1 MTVRYRL
8 ENGLTVVFEEQHAAH
23 VAAFQVWVRAGS
35 ADERPDQAGLA
46 HLHEHMLFK
55 GTASRGPGEIAR
67 TVEMHGG
74 EINAWTSFD
83 QTVYHVVMASQFARI
98 GLEILGDAVRNPAF
112 DEQELAREIEVV
124 CEEIKRSQDSPARRA
139 SRDLFAT
146 AYAVH
151 PYQRPVIGW
160 EETVRGFTREKVLE
174 FYRRHYTPANLVL
187 SAVGDVREAAL
198 REWVESI
205 FGGDWGR
212 PHHEAVKREQ
222 EPPYAGRRYRL
233 RPDDVKEVHLTLAF
247 LIPDVMH
254 EDTPALD
261 ALAMLAGQGEASRLS
276 LEVKRKRGLV
286 NDVQAWAYTPKDP
299 GMFTVTLG
307 LPPEKLGAALEETL
321 RVLARLRVS
330 EVTLDELRTVQALIE
345 SENVYQRETVQGL
358 ARKLGF
364 YESSGGG
371 IEREAAYYE
380 KVAGLTAENVREI
393 AERYLRFDRLVT
405 TALLPHGTALAPE
418 ELDALVDRVV
428 AEVPRAESPRAPRPK
443 VPAPMRITAPLLA
456 RADAGGL
463 VVETLASGATVIV
476 REEIAVPAFALRAA
490 FLGGVRYER
499 PGDNGRTSLL
509 ARALTRGTPTR
520 DAEEI
525 SKVADELAGSLS
537 AMTGRN
543 SVTVRG
549 EFLSRH
555 FHRAFELFAD
565 VLRHPTFPEPELERE
580 RALLLQDILTRDDKP
595 AGVAFDLFARTLFDR
610 HPYRLPVLGDRVAVE
625 RMTREGLIDWH
636 QRYMDPSQLVLA
648 VVGDVRASEVVE
660 LARQAFGEKTGKAA
674 PPVRIEPDPPL
685 AAPRRAVQT
694 LARAQSHLVLG
705 FRGARVTE
713 PWRRTLE
720 VMCTVLSG
728 QGGRLFAELR
738 DKQSLAYSVSSFAV
752 EGVDP
757 GYLAVYIGTSPEKVE
772 SALSGI
778 RRELARLRD
787 ERVSEEELLRAQ
799 RHLVG
804 THEVGLQRNGARA
817 AMLALDYLY
826 GLGAEPFHRYAE
838 EIFAVD
844 ASEVQEVARRVI
856 DFDREALAIV
866 GP

>member
-23 VAAFQVWVRAGS
+23 VVAFQVWVRVGS

-83 QTVYHVVMASQFARI
+83 QTVYHVVIASQFARI
-98 GLEILGDAVRNPAF
+98 GLEILGDAVRDPAF

-124 CEEIKRSQDSPARRA
+124 CEEIKRSQDNPARRA

-174 FYRRHYTPANLVL
+174 FYRRHYTPGNLVL
-187 SAVGDVREAAL
+187 SAVGDVPEAAL
-198 REWVESI
+198 REWVEEI

-212 PHHEAVKREQ
+212 PHRGPVSREP
-222 EPPYAGRRYRL
+222 EPPPTARRYRL
-233 RPDDVKEVHLTLAF
+233 RPDDVKEVHVTLAF
-247 LIPDVMH
+247 PIPDVMH

-261 ALAMLAGQGEASRLS
+261 ALAMIAGQGEASRLS

-286 NDVQAWAYTPKDP
+286 NEVQAWAYTPKDP
-299 GMFTVTLG
+299 GLFTVTVA
-307 LPPEKLGAALEETL
+307 LPPDKLGAALEETL
-321 RVLARLRVS
+321 RVLARLCAA
-330 EVTLDELRTVQALIE
+330 EVTLEELRTVQALIE
-345 SENVYQRETVQGL
+345 AENVYQRETVQGL

-380 KVAGLTAENVREI
+380 RVAGLTPENVRDV
-393 AERYLRFDRLVT
+393 ARRYLRFDRLIA
-405 TALLPHGTALAPE
+405 TALLPSGVRLESE
-418 ELDALVDRVV
+418 ELDALVNRVM
-428 AEVPRAESPRAPRPK
+428 AETPRAESPRTPRPK
-443 VPAPMRITAPLLA
+443 APAPMRITAPLMA
-456 RADAGGL
+456 RTDAGGL
-463 VVETLASGATVIV
+463 VVETLPSGATVIV
-476 REEIAVPAFALRAA
+476 REESAVPLFAMRGA
-490 FLGGVRYER
+490 FLGGVRYET
-499 PGDNGRTSLL
+499 PADNGRASLL
-509 ARALTRGTPTR
+509 ARTLTRGTPTR
-520 DAEEI
+520 DAEDI
-525 SKVADELAGSLS
+525 SRLIDELAGSLS
-537 AMTGRN
+537 AACGRN

-549 EFLSRH
+549 DFLSRH

-565 VLRHPTFPEPELERE
+565 VLRNPTFPEPEVQRE
-580 RALLLQDILTRDDKP
+580 RTLLLQDILTRDDKP
-595 AGVAFDLFARTLFDR
+595 SGVAFDLFARTLFDR
-610 HPYRLPVLGDRVAVE
+610 HPYRLPLLGERAAVE
-625 RMTREGLIDWH
+625 RLTREALLEWH
-636 QRYMDPSQLVLA
+636 ERYMDPSQLVLA

-660 LARQAFGEKTGKAA
+660 LARQAFGEATGKAGA
-674 PPVRIEPDPPL
+674 PPRLVPDPPL
-685 AAPRRAVQT
+685 AAPRRVIQT
-694 LARAQSHLVLG
+694 LPRAQSHLVLG
-705 FRGARVTE
+705 FRGPRVTD

-720 VMCTVLSG
+720 VICTILSG
-728 QGGRLFAELR
+728 QGGRLFVELR
-738 DKQSLAYSVSSFAV
+738 DKQSLAYSVSSLAI

-757 GYLAVYIGTSPEKVE
+757 GYVAVYMGTSPEKVDV
-772 SALSGI
+772 ALAAI
-778 RRELARLRD
+778 RQELARLRE
-787 ERVSEEELLRAQ
+787 ERVSDDELLRAK

-804 THEVGLQRNGARA
+804 THEIGLQRNGARA
-817 AMLALDYLY
+817 ALLALDYLY
-826 GLGAEPFHRYAE
+826 GLGTEPFHRYAD
-838 EIFAVD
+838 EIFAVT
-844 ASEVQEVARRVI
+844 ASDVQEVARRVI

>member
-8 ENGLTVVFEEQHAAH
+8 ENGLTVVFEEQHTAK

-55 GTASRGPGEIAR
+55 GTATRGPGEIAR

-83 QTVYHVVMASQFARI
+83 QTVYHVVTASQFARI

-112 DEQELAREIEVV
+112 DEHELAREIEVV
-124 CEEIKRSQDSPARRA
+124 CEEIKRSEDSPPRRA

-146 AYAVH
+146 AYTVH

-160 EETVRGFTREKVLE
+160 EDTVRGFTREKVLE
-174 FYRRHYTPANLVL
+174 FYRQHYVPPNLVL
-187 SAVGDVREAAL
+187 SAAGDIQEAAL
-198 REWVESI
+198 REWVEVI
-205 FGGDWGR
+205 FGGEWGR
-212 PHHEAVKREQ
+212 PSRGPMPRDP
-222 EPPYAGRRYRL
+222 EPPSSARRYRL
-233 RPDDVKEVHLTLAF
+233 RPDDVKEVHFTLAF
-247 LIPDVMH
+247 PIPNVMH

-261 ALAMLAGQGEASRLS
+261 ALAMLAGQGEASRLA

-299 GMFTVTLG
+299 GLFTVSFT
-307 LPPEKLGAALEETL
+307 LPPEKLSSALEETM
-321 RVLARLRVS
+321 RVLARLRTT
-330 EVTLDELRTVQALIE
+330 EVMLDELRTVQALIE

-371 IEREAAYYE
+371 IEREAIYYE
-380 KVAGLTAENVREI
+380 KVAGLTAENVREV
-393 AERYLRFDRLVT
+393 AERYLRFDRLVAT
-405 TALLPHGTALAPE
+405 SLLPHGTRLAPE
-418 ELDALVDRVV
+418 EVDAIADRVL
-428 AEVPRAESPRAPRPK
+428 AESPRTESPRAPRPSA
-443 VPAPMRITAPLLA
+443 PAPMRITAPLLA
-456 RADAGGL
+456 RPNADGL
-463 VVETLASGATVIV
+463 FVEKLPSGATVIV
-476 REEIAVPAFALRAA
+476 REEAAVPLFALRAA
-490 FLGGVRYER
+490 FLGGVRFER
-499 PGDNGRTSLL
+499 AADNGLTSLL
-509 ARALTRGTPTR
+509 ARTLTRGTPSR

-525 SKVADELAGSLS
+525 SKLIDELAGSLS
-537 AMTGRN
+537 ASSGRN

-549 EFLSRH
+549 DFLSRH
-555 FHRAFELFAD
+555 FERAFELFAD

-595 AGVAFDLFARTLFDR
+595 SGVAFDLFARTLFDR
-610 HPYRLPVLGDRVAVE
+610 HPYRLPMLGDRAAVE
-625 RMTREGLIDWH
+625 RVTREAIIEWH
-636 QRYMDPSQLVLA
+636 QRHMDPSQMVLA
-648 VVGDVRASEVVE
+648 VVGDVRASEVIE
-660 LARQAFGEKTGKAA
+660 LARRAFGETTGRAA
-674 PPVRIEPDPPL
+674 PAPRIEVDPPL
-685 AAPRRAVQT
+685 AAPRQSVQS

-705 FRGARVTE
+705 YRGARVTE

-728 QGGRLFAELR
+728 QGGRLFVELR
-738 DKQSLAYSVSSFAV
+738 DKRSLAYSVSSYAV
-752 EGVDP
+752 EGIDP
-757 GYLAVYIGTSPEKVE
+757 GYFAVYMGTSPEKVE
-772 SALSGI
+772 AALAGI
-778 RRELARLRD
+778 RSELARLRD
-787 ERVSEEELLRAQ
+787 ERVSEEELLRAK

-804 THEVGLQRNGARA
+804 THEIGLQRNGSRA
-817 AMLALDYLY
+817 ALLALDHLY
-826 GLGAEPFHRYAE
+826 GLGAEPFIRYAE
-838 EIFAVD
+838 EIFAVTAED
-844 ASEVQEVARRVI
+844 VEEVARRVI